1 MLLPFF
7 FYYSAESKNRQQKSA
22 PPGRKTND
30 DPFQPGHCRATHPEG
45 MRVEPATVSYCP
57 RGLPRNV
64 KWPLTT
70 CFLPSKQ
77 FCVVKG
83 HFAEFLVSNILVTS
97 AFCRLTTSNDFLLF
111 TCFLISTQFISLKRD
126 DLISRKDLDRSN
138 RLRLLPNRSL
148 TSDFFFFALNI
159 CLRFWFFCFLT
170 FASGFSFCYSFKR
183 MLMFLAWNLFP
194 FAFVLRFIPF
204 AYAFVLLWNSILYFY
219 ASKNLKCNWFGTC
232 VRRFLCIS
240 ISSFDS
246 E

>member
-1 MLLPFF
+1 MG
-7 FYYSAESKNRQQKSA
+7 A
-22 PPGRKTND
+22 PP
-30 DPFQPGHCRATHPEG
+30 H
-45 MRVEPATVSYCP
+45 
-57 RGLPRNV
+57 V

-83 HFAEFLVSNILVTS
+83 NFAEFLVSNIIGYL
-97 AFCRLTTSNDFLLF
+97 AFLDSTTFFILFYHQRITTSN
-111 TCFLISTQFISLKRD
+111 CISLKRD

-170 FASGFSFCYSFKR
+170 YASGFSFCYSFKR

-204 AYAFVLLWNSILYFY
+204 AYAFVLLWNSILHFY